1 MGDKIAH
8 IFTTTFKIIAVCL
21 ILVSFVPCLFL
32 AFEIGDWYQKRIDN
46 DEMLGVLEI
55 VIYPGTLALAMT
67 VAHLPIFICAI
78 ISIAWNRVA
87 AMLK

>member
-8 IFTTTFKIIAVCL
+8 ILTTTFKIIAISL
-21 ILVSFVPCLFL
+21 FLMSFVPSLFL
-32 AFEIGDWYQKRIDN
+32 AFQIGDWYQKRMDN

-55 VIYPGTLALAMT
+55 VLYPGTLALAMT
-67 VAHLPIFICAI
+67 VAHLPIFICAA
-78 ISIAWNRVA
+78 ISVFWNRVA